1 MGASTIKKVKN
12 ATIWLRKYIGALF
25 LVITPLILIALDCY
39 DVPAHLGCNPIIKY
53 KSLIYIAIG
62 LYYSV
67 IIYISQNNSANR
79 QCNLIVEHIKQ
90 LDGIKPHEI
99 KEECLKWLQ
108 NTEKD
113 THFICFY
120 FPYSLVPCFWVDI
133 TMNNQIIQKLRTL
146 SCEDNL
152 KLMFIGPSMETKNFK
167 KFFNKVALGV
177 GVRFLPVITEEYKRI
192 SIVNRRNRQIGRSSI
207 LTKMD
212 RLLSPFIV
220 SVIRR
225 IDSITLSIVTQQL
238 ENRII
243 QYEFSRLRTNDF
255 IHGGICIL
263 FLIYVIIYS

>member
-1 MGASTIKKVKN
+1 MTYIHGLYLIMKIDARIAILSVLLLSVALGIANIRHLPGVLL
-12 ATIWLRKYIGALF
+12 IGGYIGIGYRKYFSQALWVVGGTVLF
-25 LVITPLILIALDCY
+25 IFSVGLLSWLFASEISWANFILDSFRWIVLALSTF
-39 DVPAHLGCNPIIKY
+39 V
-53 KSLIYIAIG
+53 
-62 LYYSV
+62 
-67 IIYISQNNSANR
+67 
-79 QCNLIVEHIKQ
+79 LIVSMN
-90 LDGIKPHEI
+90 LF
-99 KEECLKWLQ
+99 ECLAAMV
-108 NTEKD
+108 
-113 THFICFY
+113 Y
-120 FPYSLVPCFWVDI
+120 
-133 TMNNQIIQKLRTL
+133 
-146 SCEDNL
+146 L
-152 KLMFIGPSMETKNFK
+152 KIPIRVA
-167 KFFNKVALGV
+167 VALGV

-255 IHGGICIL
+255 IHSGICIL